1 MKYNHIGIV
10 GVGLIGGSFALAAR
24 RAGLAKRITGWDRDD
39 VLAKALKS
47 GAIDAI
53 EDSFASG
60 RPSEA
65 DLVYLAAPVGQ
76 IAEFVRNN
84 GRLLKPGSIV
94 TDAGSSKREI
104 CRVAIEH
111 LPGEVHF
118 VGGHPMAGSHNSG
131 FEFATPDLFIDA
143 PYAIVPLTPP
153 APIDQAQVFR
163 VPAPFGR
170 IPSGGV
176 LVSEAANAVADV
188 ARALGSKPIFL
199 TAEEHDAAVAL
210 ASHIPQLLATA
221 LAITAAESETQKHLV
236 ELAGPGFSDIIRLA
250 ASRWSVWED
259 ICRTNHD
266 QIETALDMLGRTIE
280 RMRKALKDSDFTSL
294 GREFDTAND
303 FTERFQTTRGVL
315 KN

>member
-1 MKYNHIGIV
+1 MNNHIAIV

-24 RAGLAKRITGWDRDD
+24 RAGLANRITGWDRED

-47 GAIDAI
+47 GAIDAV
-53 EDSFASG
+53 EDSFGSG
-60 RPSEA
+60 RPSDA
-65 DLVYLAAPVGQ
+65 DLVYLAAPVGR
-76 IAEFVRNN
+76 ITEFLRNN

-131 FEFATPDLFIDA
+131 FEFATPDLFIGA
-143 PYAIVPLTPP
+143 PYAIVPLGAP
-153 APIDQAQVFR
+153 APL
-163 VPAPFGR
+163 GR
-170 IPSGGV
+170 IPSSGGS
-176 LVSEAANAVADV
+176 LDAVQEV
-188 ARALGSKPIFL
+188 AQIATALGSKPIFL
-199 TAEEHDAAVAL
+199 SAAEHDAAVAL
-210 ASHIPQLLATA
+210 ASHTPQLIATA
-221 LAITAAESETQKHLV
+221 LAIAAAESENQKHLID
-236 ELAGPGFSDIIRLA
+236 LAGPGFSDIIRLA

-266 QIETALDMLGRTIE
+266 EIETALDMLGRTIE

-294 GREFDTAND
+294 GREFDRAND
-303 FTERFQTTRGVL
+303 FTERFQTTRGVH

>member
-1 MKYNHIGIV
+1 MNNHIAIV

-24 RAGLAKRITGWDRDD
+24 RAGLANRITGWDRED

-47 GAIDAI
+47 GAIDAV
-53 EDSFASG
+53 EDSFGSG
-60 RPSEA
+60 RPSDA
-65 DLVYLAAPVGQ
+65 DLVYLAAPVGR
-76 IAEFVRNN
+76 ITEFLRNN

-131 FEFATPDLFIDA
+131 FEFATPDLFIGA
-143 PYAIVPLTPP
+143 PYAIVPLGAP
-153 APIDQAQVFR
+153 APL
-163 VPAPFGR
+163 GR
-170 IPSGGV
+170 IPSSGGS
-176 LVSEAANAVADV
+176 LDAVQEV
-188 ARALGSKPIFL
+188 AQIATALGSKPIFL
-199 TAEEHDAAVAL
+199 SAAEHDAAVAL
-210 ASHIPQLLATA
+210 ASHTPQLIATA
-221 LAITAAESETQKHLV
+221 LAITAAESENQKHLI

-266 QIETALDMLGRTIE
+266 EIETALDMLGRTIE

-294 GREFDTAND
+294 GREFDRAND
-303 FTERFQTTRGVL
+303 FTERFQTTRGVH

>member
-1 MKYNHIGIV
+1 MKYNHIAIV

-24 RAGLAKRITGWDRDD
+24 RAGLAERITGWDRDD

-76 IAEFVRNN
+76 ITEFVRNN

-131 FEFATPDLFIDA
+131 FEFATPDLFIGA
-143 PYAIVPLTPP
+143 PYAIVPLG
-153 APIDQAQVFR
+153 
-163 VPAPFGR
+163 VPAPFGRMALFGR
-170 IPSGGV
+170 IPSGGQS
-176 LVSEAANAVADV
+176 LDAAKEVAQI
-188 ARALGSKPIFL
+188 ATALGSRPIFL

-210 ASHIPQLLATA
+210 ASHTPQLLATA

-250 ASRWSVWED
+250 ASRWSVWEG

-280 RMRKALKDSDFTSL
+280 RMRNALKDSDFTSL
-294 GREFDTAND
+294 GREFDRAND

>member
-1 MKYNHIGIV
+1 MKYNHIAIV

-24 RAGLAKRITGWDRDD
+24 RAGLAERITGWDRDD

-131 FEFATPDLFIDA
+131 FEFATPDLFIGA
-143 PYAIVPLTPP
+143 PYAIVPLG
-153 APIDQAQVFR
+153 

-170 IPSGGV
+170 IPSGAG
-176 LVSEAANAVADV
+176 SHPDAAQEVAQI
-188 ARALGSKPIFL
+188 ATALGSKPIFL

-210 ASHIPQLLATA
+210 ASHTPQLLATA

-259 ICRTNHD
+259 ICRTNQD

>member
-1 MKYNHIGIV
+1 MKYNHIAIV
-10 GVGLIGGSFALAAR
+10 GVGMIGGSFALAAR
-24 RAGLAKRITGWDRDD
+24 RAGLANRITGWDREE
-39 VLAKALKS
+39 VLARALKS

-76 IAEFVRNN
+76 ITEFLRNK

-131 FEFATPDLFIDA
+131 FEFATPDLFIGA
-143 PYAIVPLTPP
+143 PYAIVPLG
-153 APIDQAQVFR
+153 
-163 VPAPFGR
+163 VPAFGR
-170 IPSGGV
+170 VRSGGGS
-176 LVSEAANAVADV
+176 LDAAQEIAQIAT
-188 ARALGSKPIFL
+188 ALGSKPIFL
-199 TAEEHDAAVAL
+199 SAAEHDAAVAL
-210 ASHIPQLLATA
+210 ASHTPQLIATA
-221 LAITAAESETQKHLV
+221 LAITAAESENQKHLI

-266 QIETALDMLGRTIE
+266 EIETALDMLGRTIE

-294 GREFDTAND
+294 GREFDRAND
-303 FTERFQTTRGVL
+303 FTERFQRTRGVL